1 MIDAAGELAVSTIAV
16 SEQLPFEVINVH
28 PTYSVA
34 KEKESCTDLHMQSLL
49 AEVAKLADLIPNIE
63 NISCGRNLTDR
74 ANGFTHG
81 IIVTLTCQ
89 DALACYINHPAHVSV
104 GKKLNENA
112 NILAMDYET

>member
-1 MIDAAGELAVSTIAV
+1 MSIQHIVL
-16 SEQLPFEVINVH
+16 L
-28 PTYSVA
+28 
-34 KEKESCTDLHMQSLL
+34 KKKESCTDLHMQSLL
-49 AEVAKLADLIPNIE
+49 AEVARLTDLIPNIE
-63 NISCGRNLTDR
+63 NISCGINLTDR

-112 NILAMDYET
+112 HILAMDYET

>member
-1 MIDAAGELAVSTIAV
+1 MPLASWRYR
-16 SEQLPFEVINVH
+16 QLLSASSYLLRQSMSIQHIVWL
-28 PTYSVA
+28 
-34 KEKESCTDLHMQSLL
+34 KKKESCTDLHMQSLL
-49 AEVAKLADLIPNIE
+49 AEVAKLTDLIPNIE